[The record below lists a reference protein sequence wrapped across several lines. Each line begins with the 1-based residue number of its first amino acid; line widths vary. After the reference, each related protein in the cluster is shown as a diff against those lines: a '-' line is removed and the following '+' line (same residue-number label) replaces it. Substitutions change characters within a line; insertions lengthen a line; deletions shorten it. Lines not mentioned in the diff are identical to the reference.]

1 MSRLQPGEHFKRSA
15 SPAAGWGWILVV
27 LGVLAAVT
35 GVGVLRGAEW
45 ARAVGIAL
53 AVLNVIIQFLFLP
66 YSPIWSIILIGIGV
80 FVIWAL
86 AVYQPGPRTP

>member
-1 MSRLQPGEHFKRSA
+1 M
-15 SPAAGWGWILVV
+15 
-27 LGVLAAVT
+27 
-35 GVGVLRGAEW
+35 GVLRGAEW